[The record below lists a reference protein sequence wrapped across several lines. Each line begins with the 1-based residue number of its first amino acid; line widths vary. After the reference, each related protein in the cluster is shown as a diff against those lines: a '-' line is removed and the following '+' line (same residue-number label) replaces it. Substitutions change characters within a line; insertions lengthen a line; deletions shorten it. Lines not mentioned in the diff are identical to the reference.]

1 MTQTLEPR
9 EKQELEAEGTRP
21 GPVFRPDVDVLERPD
36 AFVIFADL
44 PGADDSSVEVR
55 LEKGTLSLDAQLA
68 ISPSEEWTP
77 LHTEYRAGGYHREFR
92 ISEEIDAA
100 SVSATMRNGVLEL
113 HLPKSA
119 QRQPRSIRIQAG

>member
-68 ISPSEEWTP
+68 TPASDEWTP

-100 SVSATMRNGVLEL
+100 AVSATMRNGVLEL